1 MILLK
6 KKETRKFLHYK
17 YTTLADFLLLIIA
30 KTEEETFPDRYIK
43 PCLDVWF
50 SLFKVVFL
58 RAFVYDVFNK
68 RKFLCLLMQRKRPD
82 SYV

>member
-1 MILLK
+1 MILYK

-17 YTTLADFLLLIIA
+17 YTALADFLLLIIT

-43 PCLDVWF
+43 PCLEVWF

-58 RAFVYDVFNK
+58 RAFVCDVFNK
-68 RKFLCLLMQRKRPD
+68 RKFLCLLMQRKHPD